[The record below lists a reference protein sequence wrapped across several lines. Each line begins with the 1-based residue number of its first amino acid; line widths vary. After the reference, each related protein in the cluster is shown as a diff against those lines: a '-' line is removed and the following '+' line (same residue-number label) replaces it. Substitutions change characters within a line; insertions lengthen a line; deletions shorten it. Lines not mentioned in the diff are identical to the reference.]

1 MNLKHIQHRLRQVK
15 ELMKLSS
22 CVKRGVGA
30 VAVDENNIV
39 LSEAYNGW
47 IRGSES
53 SVCGSPCS
61 RLEIQSGTKMEIGC
75 VHAEQNLIVNAAR
88 TNTSL
93 VNSIVF
99 LSTYPCLVC
108 AKLLVQAGV
117 KRVFVLENSY
127 PDYTGVNV
135 LKQNGIIVIETE
147 VS

>member
-1 MNLKHIQHRLRQVK
+1 MNLKHVQHRLRQVK
-15 ELMKLSS
+15 ELMQLSS

-30 VAVDENNIV
+30 IAVDENNIV

-53 SVCGSPCS
+53 SVCAQPCQ
-61 RLEIQSGTKMEIGC
+61 RLGIESGTRMEIGC

-93 VNSIVF
+93 VGSIVF

-108 AKLLVQAGV
+108 AKLLIQAGV

-135 LKQNGIIVIETE
+135 LKQNGIIVIETN